1 MSEKETEEERVTKSR
16 TLLAQ
21 RVDKPLKAS
30 LSTGGWVMRSH
41 PDVGDRVQVRSD
53 GGSAAARKY
62 AGKKGQVTMRG
73 PGLDRIVVDVQ
84 IEENNFD
91 TVFEE
96 QDLSTTKDRKST
108 RLNSSHANISYAVFC
123 LKKKKICVS
132 IYVVCY

>member
-1 MSEKETEEERVTKSR
+1 
-16 TLLAQ
+16 
-21 RVDKPLKAS
+21 
-30 LSTGGWVMRSH
+30 MRSH

-62 AGKKGQVTMRG
+62 AGRKGQVTMRG

-96 QDLSTTKDRKST
+96 QDLSTTTDRDG
-108 RLNSSHANISYAVFC
+108 
-123 LKKKKICVS
+123 
-132 IYVVCY
+132 

>member
-1 MSEKETEEERVTKSR
+1 
-16 TLLAQ
+16 
-21 RVDKPLKAS
+21 
-30 LSTGGWVMRSH
+30 MRSH
-41 PDVGDRVQVRSD
+41 PDVGDRVQVRNN

-96 QDLSTTKDRKST
+96 QDLSTTKERDR
-108 RLNSSHANISYAVFC
+108 
-123 LKKKKICVS
+123 
-132 IYVVCY
+132 